1 MTESPNKHKRNES
14 TPIKDSIKDRSI
26 NNKKDES
33 IFEVHDEREKSI
45 NVGRDGNYV
54 NSSNLSGSIVEYD
67 NNIDENP
74 VVEEEAVEI
83 KPMQDK
89 KTHNVTVDLK
99 NKSAKIS
106 RKNSDIQKM
115 GYNPTQYGD
124 QIEFRDDVV
133 AVVVEN
139 TKTEVNKS
147 SVSIKLTSDNA
158 VQKNVEAV
166 RLPTQQE
173 VEMVELNPTNPNL
186 RIMNE
191 KEEEQVRIIIKPPE
205 ESQKKLSLSGKVSP
219 GSRSPRNEKILN
231 DEEVLGEMILDVD
244 RAVSVDADEFDK
256 MDNDK
261 LNDPESFKILL
272 DEVEAQ
278 HPKTKAKDGSLVPYQ
293 IFTKLS

>member
-1 MTESPNKHKRNES
+1 
-14 TPIKDSIKDRSI
+14 
-26 NNKKDES
+26 
-33 IFEVHDEREKSI
+33 
-45 NVGRDGNYV
+45 
-54 NSSNLSGSIVEYD
+54 
-67 NNIDENP
+67 
-74 VVEEEAVEI
+74 
-83 KPMQDK
+83 MQDK

-272 DEVEAQ
+272 DEVEVQ
-278 HPKTKAKDGSLVPYQ
+278 HPKTKA
-293 IFTKLS
+293 